1 MQRTA
6 LLISLAVA
14 MLLGP
19 KLYASVPV
27 PVDYSSQPIVIK
39 SKELFTDTTIRT
51 ATFTGAVA
59 ARQGDLTIYSDRLD
73 VHYAEKGG
81 EVEQVEA
88 FGNVR
93 IFQGNRLGTA
103 GRAIYDSKAGKI
115 TLTEAPKVYQGKDF
129 VTGKVITYFVAEGK
143 SLVDGGDNSQVQAV
157 IHPAGKRDNGG
168 SN

>member
-1 MQRTA
+1 MRRTV
-6 LLISLAVA
+6 LLISLAIA
-14 MLLGP
+14 LLPGP
-19 KLYASVPV
+19 ELRASAPV

-39 SKELFTDTTIRT
+39 SKELFTDTTSRT
-51 ATFTGAVA
+51 ATFSGTVA

-88 FGNVR
+88 SGNVR
-93 IFQGNRLGTA
+93 IVQGNRLGTA
-103 GRAIYDSKAGKI
+103 GRAVYYSTAGKI
-115 TLTEAPKVYQGKDF
+115 ILTEAPKVYQGKDF
-129 VTGKVITYFVAEGK
+129 VTGKVITYFLAEGK
-143 SLVDGGDNSQVQAV
+143 SLVDGGDDARVQAV

>member
-1 MQRTA
+1 MRRTI
-6 LLISLAVA
+6 LLISLAIA
-14 MLLGP
+14 MLPGLE
-19 KLYASVPV
+19 LRASAPV

-39 SKELFTDTTIRT
+39 SKELFTDTTSRT
-51 ATFTGAVA
+51 ATFSGTVA

-88 FGNVR
+88 SGNVR
-93 IFQGNRLGTA
+93 IVQGNRLGTA

-115 TLTEAPKVYQGKDF
+115 ILTEAPKVYQGKDF

-143 SLVDGGDNSQVQAV
+143 SMVDGGDDSRVQAV